1 MIIFKE
7 LTVMYSF
14 KRTTI
19 DAPVYR
25 HEDGVLV
32 KYIGY
37 EIPLM
42 HGLTYTVKLNNET
55 YECPEINDLR
65 PPLAIHKYPKGYAIT
80 DGIWST
86 IKFDKCKDT
95 ICSAGYFGSII
106 VYDRNE
112 TVIELLEMLLN
123 DLYSTPY
130 YTYMSRSLGIDDDKR
145 LRHSLRIRVRK
156 MKGFP
161 PDENDTW
168 INLDKNSYNIYHVD
182 TNQLKA
188 FIDALK
194 SNTLDFPV
202 KYIRKSI
209 ATDPI
214 KPEPVTEQPKRVTW
228 RWSV

>member
-1 MIIFKE
+1 
-7 LTVMYSF
+7 MYSF
-14 KRTTI
+14 KRTII
-19 DAPVYR
+19 DVPVY
-25 HEDGVLV
+25 HYDECALV

-42 HGLTYTVKLNNET
+42 HGLTYIVTLNNET
-55 YECPEINDLR
+55 YECPEIDDLY
-65 PPLAIHKYPKGYAIT
+65 PPLAMHKYPKGYAIT

-86 IKFDKCKDT
+86 IKFDKCKET

-123 DLYSTPY
+123 ELYSTQY
-130 YTYMSRSLGIDDDKR
+130 YTHMTRSLGIDEHKR
-145 LRHSLRIRVRK
+145 LQHSLRIRARK
-156 MKGFP
+156 LTGLP
-161 PDENDTW
+161 PKNDTW
-168 INLDKNSYNIYHVD
+168 ITLDKNPYNLYQVD
-182 TNQLKA
+182 ITQLKA

-194 SNTLDFPV
+194 ANTIEFPI

-214 KPEPVTEQPKRVTW
+214 EPEPVTEQPKRITW